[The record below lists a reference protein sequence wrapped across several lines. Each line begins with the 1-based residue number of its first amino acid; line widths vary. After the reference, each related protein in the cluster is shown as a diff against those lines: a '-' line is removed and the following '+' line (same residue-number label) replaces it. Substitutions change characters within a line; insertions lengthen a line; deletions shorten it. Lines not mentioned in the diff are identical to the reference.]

1 MAATPPAPTTPST
14 TAASAAGTGKLTVNA
29 NPWGQVFVDD
39 RLIGNTPRA
48 NIELSA
54 GAHTLRVSREGF
66 APVTRSVTIKAGETL
81 RITDIVL
88 TPVAP

>member
-1 MAATPPAPTTPST
+1 
-14 TAASAAGTGKLTVNA
+14 VNA
-29 NPWGQVFVDD
+29 KPWGQVFVDD

-48 NIELSA
+48 NIELPA
-54 GAHTLRVSREGF
+54 GTHTLRVSRQGF
-66 APVTRSVTIKAGETL
+66 ESVSRSVTIVAGETL